1 MGDYF
6 QHIVD
11 VQVADDTAAG
21 LAARLVAWLVETGV
35 IEAELTDCVLGDLG
49 HRPGPG
55 YRAAVTDAVDD
66 DFLLDGMENG
76 VEVHVERTVFDPSQG
91 DPTSATCPRCGE
103 VVAFIDPGPW
113 KLTSEW
119 AAFAEVLDRWQEGG
133 SSAVPCPRCGVPVGI
148 NDWQWHEWFPMAVG
162 CLGLTFWNWP
172 PLAEEF
178 VAQVA
183 ERLGHR
189 VIVIAGKL

>member
-1 MGDYF
+1 VGDYF

-11 VQVADDTAAG
+11 VQVADGAAAG
-21 LAARLVAWLVETGV
+21 LAVKLVAWLVETGM
-35 IEAELTDCVLGDLG
+35 IESERTDCTLGDPG
-49 HRPGPG
+49 HPPGPG
-55 YRAAVTDAVDD
+55 YSAAVTEDD
-66 DFLLDGMENG
+66 DMLLDLSFNG
-76 VEVHVERTVFDPSQG
+76 VEVPVGRTIFDPGQG
-91 DPTSATCPRCGE
+91 DPTSATCPQCGE
-103 VVAFIDPGPW
+103 AVAFMDPQSGE
-113 KLTSEW
+113 LTSEW

-133 SSAVPCPRCGVPVGI
+133 SSAVPCPRCGVPIGI
-148 NDWQWHEWFPMAVG
+148 NDWQWHEWFPIAVG

-189 VIVIAGKL
+189 IVVIAGKL

>member
-1 MGDYF
+1 VGDYF

-11 VQVADDTAAG
+11 VQVADGTAAG
-21 LAARLVAWLVETGV
+21 LAAKLVAWLVETGV
-35 IEAELTDCVLGDLG
+35 IEAELTPCVLGKPG

-55 YRAAVTDAVDD
+55 YQAAVTETNHDVHLISDA
-66 DFLLDGMENG
+66 NG
-76 VEVHVERTVFDPSQG
+76 VKVHIERTVFDLGQG

-113 KLTSEW
+113 ELTREW
-119 AAFAEVLDRWQEGG
+119 AVFAEVLDQWQEGG
-133 SSAVPCPRCGVPVGI
+133 SSGVPCPRCGVPVAI
-148 NDWQWHEWFPMAVG
+148 NDWQWHEWFPIVVG

-178 VAQVA
+178 VVQVA

-189 VIVIAGKL
+189 VIVMLGKL